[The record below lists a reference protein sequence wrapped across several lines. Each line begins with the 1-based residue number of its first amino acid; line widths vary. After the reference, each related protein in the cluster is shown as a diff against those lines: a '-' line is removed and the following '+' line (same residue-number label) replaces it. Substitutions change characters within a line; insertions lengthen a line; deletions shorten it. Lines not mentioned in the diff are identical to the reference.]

1 MQASAA
7 DLDDNRLTM
16 SPFTRKTVG
25 VRRVGLS
32 SWQEIDRL
40 LETAAGIRG
49 APLVPRGVYRFST
62 FEEAH
67 AWMIRMTARTHA
79 RHASRTSRASAAR

>member
-1 MQASAA
+1 MSAP
-7 DLDDNRLTM
+7 
-16 SPFTRKTVG
+16 SQKTVG
-25 VRRVGLS
+25 VRRAALS
-32 SWQEIDRL
+32 NWQEVDRL
-40 LETAAGIRG
+40 LETAAGLRR

-79 RHASRTSRASAAR
+79 RHALPISRASAAR